1 MNVWLLVCTVWLVT
15 LLTSL
20 LLFPKNLLHF
30 AISSLHLSNVIY
42 AYLTVSIPFIHSAS
56 ISLNFHLDLHM
67 WILSEPYTSPNI
79 PQWFLSFLCS
89 NNAVIQLIH
98 YLYNPLVTSLQ
109 TGSWLPHFCHS
120 SFACHTIL
128 GFVGIGYTIWCL
140 LTLSILSMYRLR

>member
-1 MNVWLLVCTVWLVT
+1 MHCVISYFANIIIII
-15 LLTSL
+15 
-20 LLFPKNLLHF
+20 PKK
-30 AISSLHLSNVIY
+30 SSTFCHQFSASFKCDICIPNCKHTIY
-42 AYLTVSIPFIHSAS
+42 PIHSAS

-98 YLYNPLVTSLQ
+98 YLYSPFVTSLQ